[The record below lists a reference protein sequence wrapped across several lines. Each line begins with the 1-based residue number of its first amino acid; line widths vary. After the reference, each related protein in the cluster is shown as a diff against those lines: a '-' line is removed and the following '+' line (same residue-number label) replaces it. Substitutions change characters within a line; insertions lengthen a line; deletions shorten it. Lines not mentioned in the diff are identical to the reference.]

1 MSTVRTLE
9 FRLLDVFA
17 TEAPFSGNPLAV
29 FPDAPELT
37 DVEMQGIA
45 RQLNLSETTFLHAP
59 RLPETDAHV
68 RIFTPSYEM
77 PFAGH
82 PTLGTAYVVAE
93 QLGKDKLALGMAAG
107 RVPVTRE
114 GDKLTLTVGL
124 VGHRPIEVPPEA
136 VAAAVGL
143 PGEAVAGPVLRVDT
157 GTEQVILP
165 VRTPEEVERARV
177 DGALFLALPRGKQ
190 PTKVL
195 VWAKS
200 GPHTVSCRFFFPVLT
215 GASDAPGAGGL
226 VAEDPGTGSA
236 AANLGGWL
244 LAAGHMGPIAGPVR
258 WTLSQGAAT
267 GRPCE
272 LFLAVQGDQIQVG
285 GRVVPRGD
293 GRMLLR

>member
-1 MSTVRTLE
+1 MSTREKRFL
-9 FRLLDVFA
+9 LLDVFA
-17 TEAPFSGNPLAV
+17 TDGPFSGNPLAV
-29 FPDAPELT
+29 FPDGSGLT
-37 DVEMQGIA
+37 DDEMQGLA
-45 RQLNLSETTFLHAP
+45 RQLNLSETTFLSPP

-82 PTLGTAYVVAE
+82 PTLGTAHVVAE
-93 QLGKDKLALGMAAG
+93 QLGKDALALGMTAG

-114 GDKLTLTVGL
+114 GDRLTLTVKL
-124 VGHRPIEVPPEA
+124 VDHRPIEVLPSA

-143 PGEAVAGPVLRVDT
+143 PADAVVGPILRVDT
-157 GTEQVILP
+157 GTEQVILA
-165 VRTPEEVERARV
+165 VRTPEDVERARV

-200 GPHTVSCRFFFPVLT
+200 GPHTVTARFFFPVFT
-215 GASDAPGAGGL
+215 GASDALGGGL

-258 WTLSQGAAT
+258 WTISQGAAT

-272 LFLAVQGDQIQVG
+272 LFLAVEGDQIQVG
-285 GRVVPRGD
+285 GRVVSRGD
-293 GRMLLR
+293 GRMILR